1 MPLLPSPPYSSL
13 CSKSERAFY
22 DYIANNQVALPKAAI
37 FTGHDSDEKVCPR
50 VEISA
55 HGGPEE
61 PRATGNFFIQV
72 MITVVG
78 SVDLT
83 DEDGNQIP
91 AGGPT
96 PEAQHATNVAT
107 VFDILASHVMHN
119 WLNRVVAE
127 FYVFNYR
134 QLDLGHTVEG
144 RTYRDMIV
152 LEVYCCAARVIP
164 QFPLG
169 GDGPV
174 ESPPEVS

>member
-1 MPLLPSPPYSSL
+1 MPLLPSPPFSSL

-22 DYIANNQVALPKAAI
+22 DYIANNQVAIPKASI
-37 FTGHDSDEKVCPR
+37 FTGYDSDEKVCPR

-61 PRATGNFFIQV
+61 PRATGNFFVQI

-78 SVDLT
+78 SVDI
-83 DEDGNQIP
+83 DEDPLLIEQP
-91 AGGPT
+91 RA
-96 PEAQHATNVAT
+96 EDLHATNVGT
-107 VFDILASHVMHN
+107 VFDILGSHVMHN

-127 FYVFNYR
+127 FYVFQFR

-144 RTYRDMIV
+144 RTYRDTIV

-169 GDGPV
+169 GDGPP
-174 ESPPEVS
+174 ESPPETPN